1 MTGFYAP
8 APATRKP
15 SRYIILQN
23 LFRSSAHAAAALL
36 AFLLLTAG
44 GVSVA
49 RADPCDDLA
58 KQLASQI
65 SDLKVGATRGGVIY
79 LEHPAVKQAWL
90 GCSGRNVTNEISAT
104 TTTKK
109 PTKEFLDFVS
119 AAAALVFTIP
129 KPDALSGAQRCIGRI
144 GIIRG
149 YNISTRYRK
158 LDIRCGRPKDAT
170 EITISR
176 EKDS

>member
-8 APATRKP
+8 LRHRKP
-15 SRYIILQN
+15 SRLMILQN
-23 LFRSSAHAAAALL
+23 RFRSCAHAAATLL
-36 AFLLLTAG
+36 AFLVLAAG
-44 GVSVA
+44 GVTIA
-49 RADPCDDLA
+49 HADPCDDLA

-104 TTTKK
+104 TPTKK

-129 KPDALSGAQRCIGRI
+129 KPDALSGAQRCVGRI
-144 GIIRG
+144 GLLRG

-158 LDIRCGRPKDAT
+158 LDIRCARPKDAT

-176 EKDS
+176 AKEG

>member
-1 MTGFYAP
+1 MMLHNP
-8 APATRKP
+8 VRCC
-15 SRYIILQN
+15 
-23 LFRSSAHAAAALL
+23 AHAAAALL
-36 AFLLLTAG
+36 AFLVVTAG
-44 GVSVA
+44 GLTA
-49 RADPCDDLA
+49 AQADPCDDLA
-58 KQLASQI
+58 KQLAGQI

-109 PTKEFLDFVS
+109 PSKEFLDFVS
-119 AAAALVFTIP
+119 AAAALIFTIP
-129 KPDALSGAQRCIGRI
+129 KPDALAGAQRCVGRI

-149 YNISTRYRK
+149 YNITTRYRK
-158 LDIRCGRPKDAT
+158 LDIRCGRPKDET

-176 EKDS
+176 EKES

>member
-1 MTGFYAP
+1 M
-8 APATRKP
+8 
-15 SRYIILQN
+15 LQN
-23 LFRSSAHAAAALL
+23 PVRCCVSAAATLL
-36 AFLLLTAG
+36 AFLVVTAG
-44 GVSVA
+44 GLTA
-49 RADPCDDLA
+49 AHADACDDLA
-58 KQLASQI
+58 KQLAGQI

-104 TTTKK
+104 TSTKK
-109 PTKEFLDFVS
+109 PSKEFLDFVS
-119 AAAALVFTIP
+119 AAAALIFTIP
-129 KPDALSGAQRCIGRI
+129 KPDALAGAQRCVGRI

-176 EKDS
+176 EKES